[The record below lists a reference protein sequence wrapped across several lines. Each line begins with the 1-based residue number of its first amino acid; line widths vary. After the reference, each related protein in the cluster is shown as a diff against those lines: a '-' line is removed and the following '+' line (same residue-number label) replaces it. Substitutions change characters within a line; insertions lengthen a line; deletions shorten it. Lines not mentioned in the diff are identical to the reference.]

1 MIKSIRAKTKRI
13 RLVPRINSIEKTDM
27 ISPEMASAFGDF
39 ASPIRH
45 KINPVNQIIQPKK
58 GIHP

>member
-1 MIKSIRAKTKRI
+1 MIKSIIAKTKIRI
-13 RLVPRINSIEKTDM
+13 LVPRINSIEKTEI

-39 ASPIRH
+39 ESPIRH
-45 KINPVNQIIQPKK
+45 KINPANQIIQPKI